1 MTFIIKHRVNNLN
14 NLKNTPKKFGVE
26 IDVRSYKNKLIL
38 NHEPF
43 LNGENFDEYLNQFD
57 HRFLIINVKEEGIEK
72 RIFQL
77 IKYFK
82 IKNYFFLDSTIPFS
96 LKMNKIKNKSLR
108 ISDIENVNFNSSKI
122 KSFNWVW
129 VDYLNERYSLKKKE
143 LSILK
148 KLKIKLCLVS
158 PELVNN
164 KFHPKILFDFIKIY
178 NFVPDAICTK
188 KTNYWDKIFNNS

>member
-43 LNGENFDEYLNQFD
+43 LNGENFDEYLYQFD
-57 HRFLIINVKEEGIEK
+57 HKFLIINVKEEGIEK

-77 IKYFK
+77 LKYFK

-96 LKMNKIKNKSLR
+96 LKMNEITNKSLR
-108 ISDIENVNFNSSKI
+108 ISDIESINFNSSKI

-129 VDYLNERYSLKKKE
+129 VDYLNENYPLKKR
-143 LSILK
+143 
-148 KLKIKLCLVS
+148 
-158 PELVNN
+158 NY
-164 KFHPKILFDFIKIY
+164 LF
-178 NFVPDAICTK
+178 
-188 KTNYWDKIFNNS
+188 

>member
-82 IKNYFFLDSTIPFS
+82 IKNYFFWIVQF
-96 LKMNKIKNKSLR
+96 
-108 ISDIENVNFNSSKI
+108 
-122 KSFNWVW
+122 
-129 VDYLNERYSLKKKE
+129 
-143 LSILK
+143 
-148 KLKIKLCLVS
+148 
-158 PELVNN
+158 
-164 KFHPKILFDFIKIY
+164 LF
-178 NFVPDAICTK
+178 P
-188 KTNYWDKIFNNS
+188 